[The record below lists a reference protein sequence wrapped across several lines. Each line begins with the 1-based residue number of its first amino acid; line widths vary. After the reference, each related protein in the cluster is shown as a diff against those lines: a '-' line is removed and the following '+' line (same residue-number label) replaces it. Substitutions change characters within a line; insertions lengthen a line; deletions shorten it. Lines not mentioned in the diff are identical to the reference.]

1 MRRIFQRGREPSA
14 DLYTALDIGT
24 EWIKALIIRREGD
37 NGIVLGVGRQQ
48 QSYSDMVSGAVADI
62 QAVIDNCNVALEEA
76 EDMAEAIP
84 GRAVIGIAGE
94 QVKGFSTAITIPR
107 EDPAA
112 RINRVELQNMLEL
125 VQKRAM
131 REAQHAMARELGV
144 PELTLKL
151 IHSTITTVRIDG
163 YLVTNPLDFQGK
175 QMEISVF
182 NTFAPLTHVGALQTI
197 ATELDLELIATVAE
211 PFAMARCCAT
221 DEVYEFGG
229 IFIDIGGGTTDV
241 ALIRN
246 GGIEGTKMFTIGGRV
261 FTKKIAGQLGLT
273 FGAAEDLKIRYA
285 KGEVS
290 PERAE
295 TLKNLLAPDA
305 EVLVNG
311 VALTLQQLAKGDRLP
326 ASIYLAGGGS
336 SLPEIVDYLNAYP
349 WLERL
354 PFPREPQVKV
364 LAPTDVRN
372 IYDSTGLLLNQ
383 QDITPMGLGFQA
395 VREDEAEGDLLYNTM
410 RKIMRMMKV

>member
-1 MRRIFQRGREPSA
+1 MKRLFNRGKVP
-14 DLYTALDIGT
+14 DDHYTALDIGT
-24 EWIKALIIRREGD
+24 EYIKALIIRREGD

-62 QAVIDNCNVALEEA
+62 QAVIENCNSALEEA

-94 QVKGFSTAITIPR
+94 QVKGFSTSVTVPR
-107 EDPAA
+107 EDPAQ
-112 RINRVELQNMLEL
+112 RINRVELQNTLEL

-131 REAQHAMARELGV
+131 REAMHMMGQELGV
-144 PELTLKL
+144 PEISLKL

-175 QMEISVF
+175 AMEITVF
-182 NTFAPLTHVGALQTI
+182 NTFAPLTHIGALQTI
-197 ATELDLELIATVAE
+197 ATELDLELLGTVAE

-229 IFIDIGGGTTDV
+229 IFIDVGGGTTDV

-261 FTKKIAGQLGLT
+261 FTKKIASHLSVS
-273 FGAAEDLKIRYA
+273 FADAEDLKIRYSR
-285 KGEVS
+285 KEVS
-290 PERAE
+290 ADRA
-295 TLKNLLAPDA
+295 TKLKQLLAPDA

-336 SLPEIVDYLNAYP
+336 SLPEIQEYLDAYP
-349 WLERL
+349 WMDRL
-354 PFPREPQVKV
+354 PFPRTPTVRL

-383 QDITPMGLGFQA
+383 QDITPMGLGYQA
-395 VREDEAEGDLLYNTM
+395 IQEDDAEKDLLYSTM
-410 RKIMRMMKV
+410 RRIMRAMRV